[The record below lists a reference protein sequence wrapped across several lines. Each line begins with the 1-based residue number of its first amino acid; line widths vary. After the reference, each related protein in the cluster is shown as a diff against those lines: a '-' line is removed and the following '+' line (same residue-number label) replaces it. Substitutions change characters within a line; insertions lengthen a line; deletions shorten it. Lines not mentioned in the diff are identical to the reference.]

1 MKCKFCGGE
10 IDNNSKTCP
19 FCGSTISLEEKIELE
34 QLNKQGC
41 PKCGSGNV
49 AFKREQAGVARNSKG
64 SKTLYQTKG
73 ICNDCGHTWTTDTP
87 KKSKIWLWVLGW
99 IFIFPV
105 PLTILLLRKKAM
117 KPGLKYGLIGGSWL
131 IFLLFALIGNVGNAE
146 TNVSGIVN
154 TQGSE
159 TVIVETESKVSA
171 EMSITK
177 SSVAD
182 SESITVSTTEVTS
195 TSSAYVATTTKNETE
210 RVVSTK
216 PTEEKVWISS
226 KGKKYHTSR
235 TCSNMKKAKQVT
247 LKEAK
252 KKGYKPCKKCAA

>member
-19 FCGSTISLEEKIELE
+19 FCGSAISLEEKKELE

-49 AFKREQAGVARNSKG
+49 TFRREQAGVAKNKKG

-73 ICNDCGHTWTTDTP
+73 ICNDCGYTWTTDAP

-131 IFLLFALIGNVGNAE
+131 IFLLFALIGNAGNAE

-159 TVIVETESKVSA
+159 TVITETESKVTT
-171 EMSITK
+171 EMTITE
-177 SSVAD
+177 SSVAVT
-182 SESITVSTTEVTS
+182 ESISESTTEVTTTPS
-195 TSSAYVATTTKNETE
+195 TQVATTTTQKETE
-210 RVVSTK
+210 KVVSTK

-226 KGKKYHTSR
+226 KGKKYHSNK
-235 TCSNMKKAKQVT
+235 TCSNMKNPKQIT
-247 LKEAK
+247 LKKAK
-252 KKGYKPCKKCAA
+252 KKGYKPCKICH